1 MKNGCKYSTDCKAS
15 VKNCVID
22 ELNND
27 GCACKISFG
36 CVGKNQL
43 NIPTITD
50 KNIHI
55 LKKHLGS
62 IEDGGRKRLNFDTRG
77 INTCGWLCD
86 STILQYGICNF
97 EQESCEVR
105 LKNNIKSSV

>member
-1 MKNGCKYSTDCKAS
+1 MKNGCKHSTDCKAS
-15 VKNCVID
+15 VKNCAID

-36 CVGKNQL
+36 CEFKNQV

-50 KNIHI
+50 KNVHI
-55 LKKHLGS
+55 LKKYLGS
-62 IEDGGRKRLNFDTRG
+62 IEDGGTKLLDFDTRG
-77 INTCGWLCD
+77 INTCKWLCD
-86 STILQYGICNF
+86 STILKYGICNF

-105 LKNNIKSSV
+105 L